1 MMPEKELIR
10 RAQQRVNLNLE
21 NAEHLPQIAGFYQK
35 QGRSVHG
42 NDPEM
47 WFLFQIPDAKCSQ
60 YLFRYKRHP
69 DDGRV
74 G

>member
-42 NDPEM
+42 NVRE
-47 WFLFQIPDAKCSQ
+47 K
-60 YLFRYKRHP
+60 
-69 DDGRV
+69 
-74 G
+74 